1 MKDDQDAFGLALYDY
16 VQGNNDYSIIIERDD
31 GYIDVEDKTVYFEEC
46 KDWHPHYREAMRHV
60 KGRVLDIGCG
70 AGRHSLYLQDIGFDV
85 VGIDVSPMAVEA
97 CRLRGLKDAKVSSIY
112 DADIELGRFDTI
124 LMLGNNFG
132 LFRSYSGAKTLL
144 KKFHDITFD
153 HARIIAE
160 TNDPYQTTNPI
171 HLEYHERNRKRKRMS
186 GQIRMRSRYKKCA
199 TPWFDYLMVSKPE
212 IEKIIDGTGWKI
224 SQFIDSETSC
234 YIAIIDK

>member
-1 MKDDQDAFGLALYDY
+1 MKDDQDAFGMALYDY
-16 VQGNNDYSIIIERDD
+16 VQGNNDYSLIIERDD
-31 GYIDVEDKTVYFEEC
+31 GYIDVEDKRLYFLES
-46 KDWHPHYREAMRHV
+46 KDWHPIHREAMKHV

-85 VGIDVSPMAVEA
+85 VGIDISPLAVET
-97 CRLRGLKDAKVSSIY
+97 CRLRGLKDAKVVSIHE
-112 DADIELGRFDTI
+112 AGIELGRFDTI

-132 LFRSYSGAKTLL
+132 LFGNYSGAKSLL

-160 TNDPYQTTNPI
+160 TNDPYQTNNPL
-171 HLEYHERNRKRKRMS
+171 HLEYQERNRKRKRMS
-186 GQIRMRSRYKKCA
+186 GQIRLRARYKKYA
-199 TPWFDYLMVSKPE
+199 NPWFDYLMVSKPE
-212 IEKIIDGTGWKI
+212 IEKIIEGTGWKI
-224 SQFIDSETSC
+224 SQFIEPEPSH

>member
-1 MKDDQDAFGLALYDY
+1 MKDDQDAFGMALYDY
-16 VQGNNDYSIIIERDD
+16 VQGNNDCEIIIERDD
-31 GYIDVEDKTVYFEEC
+31 GYIDVEDKRVYFLES
-46 KDWHPHYREAMRHV
+46 KDWHHIYREAMRHV

-85 VGIDVSPMAVEA
+85 VGIDISPLAVEA
-97 CRLRGLKDAKVSSIY
+97 CRLRGLKDAKVVSIHE
-112 DADIELGRFDTI
+112 ADIELGRFDTI

-132 LFRSYSGAKTLL
+132 LFGSYSGAKSLL

-160 TNDPYQTTNPI
+160 TNDPYQTTNPL
-171 HLEYHERNRKRKRMS
+171 HLEYQERNRKRKRMS
-186 GQIRMRSRYKKCA
+186 GQIRLRARYKQYS

-212 IEKIIDGTGWKI
+212 MEKIINGTGWKI
-224 SQFIDSETSC
+224 SQYIESDPSH